1 MKEKNHY
8 QVYRNKRIVREYYEQ
23 FYAHK
28 LDNPDETDKFIET
41 QITETDSRKYRKSE
55 QIHIKQRD

>member
-1 MKEKNHY
+1 MREKNHY
-8 QVYRNKRIVREYYEQ
+8 QVYRNKRIIREYYEQ

-41 QITETDSRKYRKSE
+41 QITETDSRKYIKSG
-55 QIHIKQRD
+55 